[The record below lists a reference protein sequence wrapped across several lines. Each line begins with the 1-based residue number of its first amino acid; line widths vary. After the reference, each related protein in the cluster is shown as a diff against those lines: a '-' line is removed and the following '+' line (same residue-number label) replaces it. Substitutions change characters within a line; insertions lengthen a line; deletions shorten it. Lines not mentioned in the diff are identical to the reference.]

1 MYLAYDQKGH
11 ISPLIFE
18 YFGHIKE
25 IYVTYSM
32 AMTVETYNGYKYYS
46 GTKWH
51 STSLQTHI
59 IAPDYGV
66 SAIRGER
73 YKKCYFFLNFNE
85 SCMISYVCLL
95 FITRRVDS

>member
-46 GTKWH
+46 GTK
-51 STSLQTHI
+51 
-59 IAPDYGV
+59 
-66 SAIRGER
+66 
-73 YKKCYFFLNFNE
+73 
-85 SCMISYVCLL
+85 
-95 FITRRVDS
+95 